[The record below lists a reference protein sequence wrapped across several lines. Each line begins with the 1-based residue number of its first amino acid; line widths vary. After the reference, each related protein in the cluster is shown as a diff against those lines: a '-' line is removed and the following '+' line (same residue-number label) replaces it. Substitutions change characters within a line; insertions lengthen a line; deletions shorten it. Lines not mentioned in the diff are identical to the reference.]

1 MGYLISGFVNIFVI
15 LVAFVIFASLPGIF
29 WGLMVAL
36 LVIVILGIRTGISNR
51 QASSPTIPAVS
62 NTDSLEDE
70 VRHHEYK
77 NNDPAQGI
85 QHHDNPNVSDH
96 DEDEA
101 NR

>member
-1 MGYLISGFVNIFVI
+1 MGYLIGGCVNIFVI
-15 LVAFVIFASLPGIF
+15 LAAFVIFASLPGIF

-36 LVIVILGIRTGISNR
+36 LVIVILAIRTGISNR
-51 QASSPTIPAVS
+51 QASASTIPAVS
-62 NTDSLEDE
+62 TTDSLEDE

-85 QHHDNPNVSDH
+85 QHHDNPNVSDD